1 MLSNGSRSYDPG
13 DNARV
18 RRKNLQYFIR
28 ENDFSAVYEALKQK
42 LSEEEK
48 EYLEERMK
56 WDKNWL
62 SKRRSRYPSTDV
74 SST

>member
-1 MLSNGSRSYDPG
+1 MFD
-13 DNARV
+13 
-18 RRKNLQYFIR
+18 
-28 ENDFSAVYEALKQK
+28 ALKER

-62 SKRRSRYPSTDV
+62 SRRRDRFPNGKKV
-74 SST
+74 SIEYSLTELWLLEGFLVSPELSFSEL